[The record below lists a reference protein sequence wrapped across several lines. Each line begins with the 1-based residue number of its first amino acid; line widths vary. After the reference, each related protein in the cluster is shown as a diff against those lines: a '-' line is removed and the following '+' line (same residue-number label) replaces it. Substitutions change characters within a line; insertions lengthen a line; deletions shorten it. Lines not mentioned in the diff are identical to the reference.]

1 MPFTIAIIGRPNVG
15 KSTLFNRLVG
25 QKLALVDDE
34 PGVTRDRREG
44 EGRLGDL
51 EFTVIDTAGLDE
63 GAKGSLTARMQE
75 QTEAAI
81 GLADAL
87 MFVVDAR
94 AGLTPN
100 DRAFAD
106 FARRAN
112 KPVVLV
118 ANKSEGKQ
126 GDAGAMEAYA
136 LGLGEPIQISAEHG
150 EGLSELYDALR
161 ALMPEPVEAEQE
173 FDDDDVIAQDEDIAK
188 RPIRVAIVGRPNAG
202 KSTLINHLLG
212 EERLLTSA
220 EAGTTRDSISVEIN
234 WKGRDFRVFDT
245 AGLRRR
251 SRIEEK
257 LEKLSVA
264 DALRAVRFAEVVVLV
279 MDAQNK
285 FEEQDLR
292 IADLIEREGRALVIA
307 VNKWDLMGR
316 QQGLISALQTDA
328 DQLLPQVKGMPI
340 VAVSGLMGEGIDRM
354 MTAIEQAYAVWNRR
368 VPTASLNRWFEQAVD
383 ANPPPAVSGRRLKLN
398 YITQAKARPPSFV
411 LFCSRADAVPQSYL
425 RYLVNSLREF
435 FELPGT
441 PVRITLREKANPF
454 AHKRKRAV
462 VSEGR
467 PESVVEAS
475 PVRSA
480 AVAFIFITILLD
492 TLALGLVIPVLP
504 KLVESFVDNDTARAA
519 RIFGLFGTAW
529 AAMQFFFSPVL
540 GGLSDRFGRR
550 PVVLLSNFGLALD
563 YVLMALA
570 PSLTWL
576 FVGRVISGITSA
588 SISTSFA
595 YIADITP
602 PERRAAVFGKVGAAF
617 GGRVYPRARA
627 RRIAGRHGSAVAVL
641 GRGGPEFH
649 QYALRLADPARIA
662 AAGSARAVALE
673 KRKSLG
679 CAASVALRFR
689 ARGTLGGEFLCSGRP
704 CGSAV
709 NLRALCDLSLRLGC
723 GDRRPDAGDGR
734 HLRDGRAGRRRRA
747 DR

>member
-44 EGRLGDL
+44 EGRIGDL
-51 EFTVIDTAGLDE
+51 EFTLIDTAGLDE

-75 QTEAAI
+75 QTEVAI
-81 GLADAL
+81 ALADAL

-150 EGLSELYDALR
+150 EGLSDLYDALR
-161 ALMPEPVEAEQE
+161 VLMPEPVEQPEE
-173 FDDDDVIAQDEDIAK
+173 FDDDETIELEDLSK

-220 EAGTTRDSISVEIN
+220 EAGTTRDSISVEIT
-234 WKGRDFRVFDT
+234 WQGRDFRVFDT

-251 SRIEEK
+251 SRIEQK

-264 DALRAVRFAEVVVLV
+264 DALRAVRFAEVVVLM

-316 QQGLISALQTDA
+316 QSSLIAALRTDA
-328 DQLLPQVKGMPI
+328 DHLLPQVKGMPI
-340 VAVSGLMGEGIDRM
+340 VAVSGLMGEGIDRLM
-354 MTAIEQAYAVWNRR
+354 SSIEEAYAVWNRR

-398 YITQAKARPPSFV
+398 YVTQAKARPPSFI

-454 AHKRKRAV
+454 AHKRKR
-462 VSEGR
+462 
-467 PESVVEAS
+467 
-475 PVRSA
+475 
-480 AVAFIFITILLD
+480 
-492 TLALGLVIPVLP
+492 
-504 KLVESFVDNDTARAA
+504 
-519 RIFGLFGTAW
+519 
-529 AAMQFFFSPVL
+529 
-540 GGLSDRFGRR
+540 
-550 PVVLLSNFGLALD
+550 
-563 YVLMALA
+563 
-570 PSLTWL
+570 PS
-576 FVGRVISGITSA
+576 
-588 SISTSFA
+588 
-595 YIADITP
+595 
-602 PERRAAVFGKVGAAF
+602 
-617 GGRVYPRARA
+617 
-627 RRIAGRHGSAVAVL
+627 
-641 GRGGPEFH
+641 
-649 QYALRLADPARIA
+649 
-662 AAGSARAVALE
+662 
-673 KRKSLG
+673 
-679 CAASVALRFR
+679 
-689 ARGTLGGEFLCSGRP
+689 
-704 CGSAV
+704 
-709 NLRALCDLSLRLGC
+709 
-723 GDRRPDAGDGR
+723 
-734 HLRDGRAGRRRRA
+734 
-747 DR
+747 